1 MADVVEASQEVP
13 VIVDFWAPWCGPC
26 KTLGPALEAAVTAAR
41 GKVRMVKV
49 NVDEN
54 QMIAQQLRIQS
65 IPTVYAF
72 WQGRPVDA
80 FQGALPPS
88 ELKAFVD
95 KLAALAG
102 DGGLGEALDE
112 AEKML
117 AEGAAVDAAQLFA
130 AILGQEPENAAG
142 LGGLARA
149 HVAMGELDQAEA
161 LLANAPAAIASAKE
175 VEAARAQIALA
186 RQAANAGP
194 VEEFRAA
201 LEADPNDHQARFD
214 LAQALYARATPPA
227 PSTSC
232 WSSSAATA
240 SGTTAPPEPALHH
253 LRRAQAQRPAGAE
266 GPPPAQLD
274 DICLTVARI
283 TSGACSTRRSARDD
297 PDLSAARGAAAAPRA
312 PAAAHLRAA
321 LSGDARRLHEDA
333 RAADRHDPAA
343 QRAGKRLAAA
353 SAAPARHR
361 LRRTAHRAS
370 PRPRTGAT

>member
-1 MADVVEASQEVP
+1 MLGMSEPKAAQGAPIIKESSEAEFMADVVEASQDVP
-13 VIVDFWAPWCGPC
+13 VVVDFWAPWCGPC

-95 KLAALAG
+95 KLAGLAG

-112 AEKML
+112 AERML
-117 AEGAAVDAAQLFA
+117 SEGAAVDAAQLFA
-130 AILGQEPENAAG
+130 AILGQEPENAAAY
-142 LGGLARA
+142 GGLARA

-175 VEAARAQIALA
+175 IEAARARVALA
-186 RQAANAGP
+186 RQAADAGP

-214 LAQALYARATPPA
+214 LAQALYAKGDT
-227 PSTSC
+227 
-232 WSSSAATA
+232 
-240 SGTTAPPEPALHH
+240 
-253 LRRAQAQRPAGAE
+253 AGAIDE
-266 GPPPAQLD
+266 L
-274 DICLTVARI
+274 LELF
-283 TSGACSTRRSARDD
+283 RRDREWNDG
-297 PDLSAARGAAAAPRA
+297 AARTQ
-312 PAAAHLRAA
+312 LFTIFDA
-321 LSGDARRLHEDA
+321 LKPNDPLAQKGRRRLSSMIFA
-333 RAADRHDPAA
+333 
-343 QRAGKRLAAA
+343 
-353 SAAPARHR
+353 
-361 LRRTAHRAS
+361 
-370 PRPRTGAT
+370 